1 MMRKEKM
8 FGSGMFVF
16 CSFYDNLDGSV
27 FRLVFFFSC
36 LCVGGG
42 WKDFW
47 KGWSVLKSCYVL
59 FRLGWVE

>member
-27 FRLVFFFSC
+27 FRLVFFFFLFVC
-36 LCVGGG
+36 GG
-42 WKDFW
+42 WLEGLLEGLAGKKLD
-47 KGWSVLKSCYVL
+47 GLC
-59 FRLGWVE
+59 